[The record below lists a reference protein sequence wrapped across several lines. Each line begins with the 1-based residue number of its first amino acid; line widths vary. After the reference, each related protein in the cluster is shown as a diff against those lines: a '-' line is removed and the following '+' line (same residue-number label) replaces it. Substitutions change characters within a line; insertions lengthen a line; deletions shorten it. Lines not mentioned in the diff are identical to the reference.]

1 MVMKVAVL
9 GSGPGAL
16 AVAADMSCH
25 GRATT
30 LADFDD
36 FRSNLEPVAAN
47 GAVTVTNDWHGPE
60 PHPETYPVTVA
71 TDIPQAIHDAD
82 LIVIVVPCS
91 AHDRW
96 VDAIAPHVTADQT
109 VLFLGE
115 GSGAIVARRA
125 IPPPT
130 VIAEANTLPYLARPT
145 GPGSVTAFRKL
156 GGVLIATLPAT
167 PADTAHTTELI
178 EDVWPYATAT
188 DTVWNTVLANY
199 NAIDH
204 AAAMIANAGTLQ
216 NHTGG
221 MLLWGEGA
229 TPAVVNV
236 IETVDNELLALRKAL
251 NSKEPRRYQ
260 DFLVAQGLAPDLG
273 PGATLL
279 DTVRASKLS
288 KLMASYAPT
297 GDAGQRPGRRDAGQP
312 TGDAGQPTGD
322 AGRHGRRRR
331 AGRRPAPT
339 PAISPRTC
347 PMRWCWRR
355 RWARPRAC
363 RPRWWTGW
371 WTAPRR
377 CWAGTSGPRAA
388 RWPPWVST
396 GWTPPA

>member
-1 MVMKVAVL
+1 MKVAVL

-16 AVAADMSCH
+16 AVAVDMSRH

-36 FRSNLEPVAAN
+36 FKSNLEPVAAN
-47 GAVTVTNDWHGPE
+47 GAVTVTVASIVSEIHPVTVAGSM
-60 PHPETYPVTVA
+60 PETHPVTVA
-71 TDIPQAIHDAD
+71 TDIRQAIHDAD
-82 LIVIVVPCS
+82 LIVAVVPCF
-91 AHDRW
+91 AHERW

-125 IPPPT
+125 IPQPT

-167 PADTAHTTELI
+167 PADTAHATQLI

-199 NAIDH
+199 NAMDH
-204 AAAMIANAGTLQ
+204 VAAMIANAGTLQ

-236 IETVDNELLALRKAL
+236 IETVDNELLALRQAL

-273 PGATLL
+273 PGATLF
-279 DTVRASKLS
+279 DTVRASKP
-288 KLMASYAPT
+288 MVSYAPT
-297 GDAGQRPGRRDAGQP
+297 EDVPYALVLASSLGEA
-312 TGDAGQPTGD
+312 TGV
-322 AGRHGRRRR
+322 
-331 AGRRPAPT
+331 PT
-339 PAISPRTC
+339 PVVDGLVDSASSMLGRDFRAEGRTLATLGLDGLDTTGLIGF
-347 PMRWCWRR
+347 
-355 RWARPRAC
+355 AR
-363 RPRWWTGW
+363 TGVF
-371 WTAPRR
+371 P
-377 CWAGTSGPRAA
+377 
-388 RWPPWVST
+388 
-396 GWTPPA
+396 

>member
-1 MVMKVAVL
+1 MKVAVL

-16 AVAADMSCH
+16 AVAVDMARH

-36 FRSNLEPVAAN
+36 FRSSLEPVAAN
-47 GAVTVTNDWHGPE
+47 GAVTVILAGSIPE
-60 PHPETYPVTVA
+60 THPVTVADTHPETHPVTVA
-71 TDIPQAIHDAD
+71 TDIPEAIHDAD
-82 LIVIVVPCS
+82 FIVIVVPCS

-130 VIAEANTLPYLARPT
+130 VIAEANTLPYLAHPT

-167 PADTAHTTELI
+167 PADTAHTIQLI

-199 NAIDH
+199 DAIDH
-204 AAAMIANAGTLQ
+204 VAAMIANAGTLQ

-236 IETVDNELLALRKAL
+236 IETVDNELLALRQAL

-279 DTVRASKLS
+279 DTVRASKLMVS
-288 KLMASYAPT
+288 NAPT
-297 GDAGQRPGRRDAGQP
+297 ENVPYALVLASSLSEATGVPTPVLDGLVDSASSMPGRDFRAEGRTLATLGLDGLDT
-312 TGDAGQPTGD
+312 TGLIGFARTGVF
-322 AGRHGRRRR
+322 
-331 AGRRPAPT
+331 P
-339 PAISPRTC
+339 
-347 PMRWCWRR
+347 
-355 RWARPRAC
+355 
-363 RPRWWTGW
+363 
-371 WTAPRR
+371 
-377 CWAGTSGPRAA
+377 
-388 RWPPWVST
+388 
-396 GWTPPA
+396 